1 MRAAIWVPV
10 RCFFIVGA
18 LLWAPACDDPVEP
31 NRGPGTMGSIPAQS
45 VFVADTVEILVSG
58 YFSDPDGDALSYSA
72 QSSDA
77 AVVSAAASAG
87 TVRVIG
93 LKQGTAT
100 ITVTGTD
107 PGALSVEQ
115 SFTVTVPN
123 RAPEAVDS
131 IAAMETYVGE
141 SAHMVVAAYFSD
153 PDGDSLS
160 YTAESSDTGVVTA
173 TVSGDTVWVAGGAQG
188 TTTVTVTATDP
199 GGLFVTQNFPVTV
212 PNRAPE
218 RVDSI
223 PAVETHIGLSAPV
236 VVPAYFR
243 DPDGDSLSYTAESSD
258 TGVVTATV
266 SGDTVLVVAVAKG
279 SATVT
284 VTASDPGGLTA
295 RQSFAATVA
304 NRAPEAVD
312 SIPALEK
319 YLRETG
325 AVVVSAYFTDPDGDA
340 LSYAVESSDT
350 AVATAAVSGDT
361 VRVLAVERGNANI
374 TVTASDPEG
383 LFAEQSFPFTVP
395 NRAPE
400 VVDSIPAVDTHA
412 GDQVTVIASAY
423 FSDPDGDSLS
433 YEAESSDTGIV
444 TVSVSV
450 ESVRVVGV
458 AEGSATVTVTAS
470 DPGGLSVAQAFPVKV
485 SPDRQPAILEAFYE
499 ATGGASWTNNDNW
512 LTDAPLDTWHGVEV
526 NDRGRVISLELFRN
540 NLKGTIPG
548 ELGGLASLET
558 LDVRSNG
565 LSGPIPPE
573 LGNLTNL
580 VYAFMDSNELTG
592 PIPPE
597 LGDLSRLK
605 YLWLLGNSLSGPI
618 PPEIG
623 KLSGLSALSLS
634 FNRLTGGIPPE
645 MGDLHNIGSLD
656 LSINRL
662 TGGIPPELGDLHNL
676 KTLRLGANQLTGGI
690 PPELGDPQNLR
701 TLDLSENLLT
711 GSMPPQLGSLDSLS
725 ELRVEYNQLEGRL
738 PAAFLELGKLRTFR
752 FQFNTSLCF
761 PRTSGFVAWRD
772 NLRSVEGPWC
782 GESDRK
788 VLEELY
794 EAASGADWENS
805 GGWLVGDDLDTWYGV
820 SADSFGYVVEID
832 LEDNGLKGKI
842 PFQVGD
848 LEGLTKLEIGTNDLV
863 GPLPLRLTN
872 LDLERFGYADTKL
885 CELDDEEFEEWL
897 DGIPSLERTGQECP
911 DPREV
916 LTALYHATGGSGWWY
931 NENWLSDA
939 PLDEWYGVETDED
952 GQVTWIEL
960 TNNLLVSRLP
970 PELGD
975 LPRLERLMLFDNY
988 LSGPIPPELGKLS
1001 SLLTLDLSDNLLTG
1015 SIPPELGGLYNLSA
1029 LHLFKNQLS
1038 GPIPSELGDLHELH
1052 GLHLFENQLSGSIPP
1067 ELGRLSNLTDLSVV
1081 DNDLTGSIPPELG
1094 GLGSVEI
1101 FGLAHNRLSG
1111 AIPPELGDMAT
1122 VHTLDLNDND
1132 LSGPIPPELGD
1143 LPLLWR
1149 LDLSG
1154 NRISGPIPP
1163 ELGDLPLLS
1172 KLHLNDNELSGPLP
1186 SELGDLS
1193 VLEELY
1199 LHGNPD
1205 LSGPIPSSFA
1215 NLTSLTHFYAHDT
1228 GLCLPKELR
1237 EWFIWT
1243 RYRKATL
1250 CHDADAYLVQ
1260 SVQSLSEPV
1269 PLVADKEALLRVFVT
1284 AVEATT
1290 ETLPPV
1296 TATFYVDDAESYKV
1310 DIDGTNEAIP
1320 TEISEESLAKSLNVV
1335 IPASKIEEGLE
1346 LVIEID
1352 PDSTID
1358 HEILATTRIPE
1369 SGRLYA
1375 GVKEVGST
1383 ELTFLPF
1390 LYTEDPDSSVID
1402 AVQGMA
1408 DDEEDHELLH
1418 PTYDLLPIGELVVK
1432 GHDPVEIDSDRI
1444 LDVLSRTKAIR
1455 QAEGATDFWMGL
1467 MANPGG
1473 AATGAAYIS
1482 GEVSASRLDATT
1494 MAHELGHN
1502 FSLRHAPCGGPRDV
1516 DREYPY
1522 EDGRIGAWGYDHR
1535 DEEVVRPSTKDLMS
1549 YCSPRWIGSYHFT
1562 AAANYRTMH
1571 RMEVRRGAER
1581 SLLVWGSR
1589 SASGELSMDPPLV
1602 VKGSPLLPDG
1612 SGDYDL
1618 TGRDDAG
1625 EELFS
1630 FSFDMIEPADA
1641 EEGTGLFVFLLPPA
1655 ADWESLASLVLGGP
1669 GPGSFVLDA
1678 DSEATMAMVRDLR
1691 TGQVRAVR
1699 GDFAEPPRVPPGHV
1713 VRWSRGIPDREAWR
1727 LR

>member
-1 MRAAIWVPV
+1 MTV
-10 RCFFIVGA
+10 
-18 LLWAPACDDPVEP
+18 
-31 NRGPGTMGSIPAQS
+31 GSIPAQS
-45 VFVADTVEILVSG
+45 VFIADTVEVVVSG
-58 YFSDPDGDALSYSA
+58 YFSDPDGDALGYSA

-77 AVVSAAASAG
+77 AVVSVTASAD

-93 LKQGTAT
+93 LKQEIA
-100 ITVTGTD
+100 TVTVTATD
-107 PGALSVEQ
+107 PGGLSATQ
-115 SFTVTVPN
+115 SFSVTVPN

-153 PDGDSLS
+153 PDGDALS
-160 YTAESSDTGVVTA
+160 YAAESSDEGVATP
-173 TVSGDTVWVAGGAQG
+173 TVSGDTVWVAGTRQG
-188 TTTVTVTATDP
+188 TAIVTVTATDP
-199 GGLFVTQNFPVTV
+199 GGLSATQSFSVTV

-218 RVDSI
+218 AVDSI
-223 PAVETHIGLSAPV
+223 GAVETHIGQSSPLVASAH
-236 VVPAYFR
+236 FS
-243 DPDGDSLSYTAESSD
+243 DPDGDVLSYTAESSD

-279 SATVT
+279 SARVT

-295 RQSFAATVA
+295 RQSFATTVA

-312 SIPALEK
+312 SIPPVEK
-319 YLRETG
+319 YLGETA

-361 VRVLAVERGNANI
+361 VRVLAVAQGTAI
-374 TVTASDPEG
+374 VTVTASDPEG
-383 LFAEQSFPFTVP
+383 LFAEQSFPVTVP

-400 VVDSIPAVDTHA
+400 VADSIPAADMGA
-412 GDQVTVIASAY
+412 GDQTTVVVSGY

-433 YEAESSDTGIV
+433 YEAESSDTAAV
-444 TVSVSV
+444 TVSVSG
-450 ESVRVVGV
+450 EQVRVAGV

-470 DPGGLSVAQAFPVKV
+470 DPGGLSVPQAFDVKV
-485 SPDRQPAILEAFYE
+485 GPDRQPAILKALYE
-499 ATGGASWTNNDNW
+499 ATGGANWTNHDNW

-526 NDRGRVISLELFRN
+526 NHRGRVVSLKLFRN

-634 FNRLTGGIPPE
+634 FNRLTGSIPPE

-676 KTLRLGANQLTGGI
+676 KTLNLRVNQLTGGI
-690 PPELGDPQNLR
+690 PPELGDAHNLR
-701 TLDLSENLLT
+701 TLNLSENPLT
-711 GSMPPQLGSLDSLS
+711 GSMPSQLGSLDSLS

-738 PAAFLELGKLRTFR
+738 PATFLALGKLRTFR

-761 PRTSGFVAWRD
+761 PRTSGFVAWRR

-794 EAASGADWENS
+794 EAAGGADWENS
-805 GGWLVGDDLDTWYGV
+805 GGWLVGDDLDAWYGV
-820 SADSFGYVVEID
+820 RADSFGYVVEVD

-863 GPLPLRLTN
+863 GPLPLRLVN
-872 LDLERFGYADTKL
+872 LDLERFAYADTKL

-897 DGIPSLERTGQECP
+897 DGIPSLERTGEECP

-975 LPRLERLMLFDNY
+975 LPRLERLILFDNY

-1038 GPIPSELGDLHELH
+1038 GPIPSELGDLHKLH
-1052 GLHLFENQLSGSIPP
+1052 GLHLFENQLSGSIPS
-1067 ELGRLSNLTDLSVV
+1067 ELGRLSNLIELSVV
-1081 DNDLTGSIPPELG
+1081 DNDLTGTIPPELG
-1094 GLGSVEI
+1094 ELPGLRH
-1101 FGLAHNRLSG
+1101 LHLDQNDLTG
-1111 AIPPELGDMAT
+1111 AIP
-1122 VHTLDLNDND
+1122 
-1132 LSGPIPPELGD
+1132 
-1143 LPLLWR
+1143 R
-1149 LDLSG
+1149 
-1154 NRISGPIPP
+1154 
-1163 ELGDLPLLS
+1163 
-1172 KLHLNDNELSGPLP
+1172 
-1186 SELGDLS
+1186 ELGDLS
-1193 VLEELY
+1193 NLVRLSLT
-1199 LHGNPD
+1199 NND
-1205 LSGPIPSSFA
+1205 LSGNIPSSLGRLRRLHRLEVSHNPKLAGTIPSSFTD
-1215 NLTSLTHFYAHDT
+1215 LTELWVFYTGGT
-1228 GLCLPKELR
+1228 GLCGPDDSTFLDWLGGIMLLR
-1237 EWFIWT
+1237 VKICGREGL
-1243 RYRKATL
+1243 A
-1250 CHDADAYLVQ
+1250 AYLVQ
-1260 SVQSLSEPV
+1260 STQSREYPV
-1269 PLVADKEALLRVFVT
+1269 PLVAEKQALLRV
-1284 AVEATT
+1284 
-1290 ETLPPV
+1290 LV
-1296 TATFYVDDAESYKV
+1296 TATRETDEEIPPVRALFYR
-1310 DIDGTNEAIP
+1310 DGSETYAVTIPGKSVVIP
-1320 TEISEESLAKSLNVV
+1320 TEIDEGSLEKSSNVT
-1335 IPASKIEEGLE
+1335 IPDTVLHPGLE
-1346 LVIEID
+1346 MVIEID
-1352 PDSTID
+1352 PEDTLD
-1358 HEILATTRIPE
+1358 DDLLVTRRIPE
-1369 SGRLYA
+1369 EGRLA
-1375 GVKEVGST
+1375 LEVHSMPDF
-1383 ELTFLPF
+1383 ELTFVPF
-1390 LYTEDPDSSVID
+1390 LWEEDPDS
-1402 AVQGMA
+1402 AVLEATGAMA
-1408 DDEEDHELLH
+1408 DDEEEHELLH
-1418 PTYDLLPIGELVVK
+1418 DTYDLLPVEGLSVSE
-1432 GHDPVEIDSDRI
+1432 HDPVVSSSNVHIH
-1444 LDVLSRTKAIR
+1444 LLHQTYAIR
-1455 QAEGATDFWMGL
+1455 AMEGGSGYWMGL
-1467 MANPGG
+1467 MAGKVLGG
-1473 AATGAAYIS
+1473 RGVALLARK
-1482 GEVSASRLDATT
+1482 VSFSVLDSWV

-1502 FSLRHAPCGGPRDV
+1502 LYSLHAQGCGTLPNTV
-1516 DREYPY
+1516 DPNYPY
-1522 EDGRIGAWGYDHR
+1522 LDGEIGVWGYDHR
-1535 DEEVVRPSTKDLMS
+1535 TGKVVQPSTSDFMS
-1549 YCSPRWIGSYHFT
+1549 YCDPRWVSDYFSSNMT
-1562 AAANYRTMH
+1562 RFRANGAVIPGDPTM
-1571 RMEVRRGAER
+1571 ERRG
-1581 SLLVWGSR
+1581 LLVWGGVDDEGVPSLEP
-1589 SASGELSMDPPLV
+1589 AVVVDAPPSGPRGP
-1602 VKGSPLLPDG
+1602 GP
-1612 SGDYDL
+1612 YTL
-1618 TGRDDAG
+1618 TGTDAAG
-1625 EELFS
+1625 GRLFS
-1630 FSFDMIEPADA
+1630 FSFDMEEVADA
-1641 EEGTGLFVFLLPPA
+1641 EGEVAQFAFILPVEPGWA
-1655 ADWESLASLVLGGP
+1655 GSLASITLTAP
-1669 GPGSFVLDA
+1669 DGSATLDGET
-1678 DSEATMAMVRDLR
+1678 DVPMAIIRDVRS
-1691 TGQVRAVR
+1691 GQVRAFLR
-1699 GDFAEPPRVPPGHV
+1699 GLSERPAPSAGFEAY
-1713 VRWSRGIPDREAWR
+1713 WSRGIPDREAWER
-1727 LR
+1727 

>member
-1 MRAAIWVPV
+1 M
-10 RCFFIVGA
+10 
-18 LLWAPACDDPVEP
+18 EP

-1094 GLGSVEI
+1094 ELPDLRHLHLDQNE
-1101 FGLAHNRLSG
+1101 LTG
-1111 AIPPELGDMAT
+1111 AIP
-1122 VHTLDLNDND
+1122 
-1132 LSGPIPPELGD
+1132 
-1143 LPLLWR
+1143 R
-1149 LDLSG
+1149 
-1154 NRISGPIPP
+1154 
-1163 ELGDLPLLS
+1163 
-1172 KLHLNDNELSGPLP
+1172 
-1186 SELGDLS
+1186 ELGDLS
-1193 VLEELY
+1193 NLVRLSLT
-1199 LHGNPD
+1199 NND
-1205 LSGPIPSSFA
+1205 LSGNIPSSLGRLGRLHRLEVSHNPKLTGTIPSSFT
-1215 NLTSLTHFYAHDT
+1215 NLTELWVFYT
-1228 GLCLPKELR
+1228 GGTGVCGPDDSTFLDWLGGIMLLR
-1237 EWFIWT
+1237 VKICGREGL
-1243 RYRKATL
+1243 A
-1250 CHDADAYLVQ
+1250 AYLVQ
-1260 SVQSLSEPV
+1260 ATQSREYPV
-1269 PLVADKEALLRVFVT
+1269 PLVAEKQALLRVFVT
-1284 AVEATT
+1284 ATR
-1290 ETLPPV
+1290 ETDEEIPPV
-1296 TATFYVDDAESYKV
+1296 RARFYR
-1310 DIDGTNEAIP
+1310 DGSETYTVTIPGKSVVIP
-1320 TEISEESLAKSLNVV
+1320 TEIDESSLETSSNVT
-1335 IPASKIEEGLE
+1335 IPDTVLHPELE
-1346 LVIEID
+1346 MVIEID
-1352 PDSTID
+1352 PDGTLD
-1358 HEILATTRIPE
+1358 EDLLLTKRIPE
-1369 SGRLYA
+1369 EGRLA
-1375 GVKEVGST
+1375 LEVHSMPDFD
-1383 ELTFLPF
+1383 LTFVPF
-1390 LYTEDPDSSVID
+1390 LWEEDPDSSVLE
-1402 AVQGMA
+1402 ATEAMV
-1408 DDEEDHELLH
+1408 DDEEEHELLH
-1418 PTYDLLPIGELVVK
+1418 DTYDLLPVEGLSVSE
-1432 GHDPVEIDSDRI
+1432 HDPVVSSSNVHVH
-1444 LDVLSRTKAIR
+1444 LLHQTYAIR
-1455 QAEGATDFWMGL
+1455 AVEGGSGYWMGL
-1467 MANPGG
+1467 MAGKVLGG
-1473 AATGAAYIS
+1473 RGVALLANK
-1482 GEVSASRLDATT
+1482 VSFSVLDSWV

-1502 FSLRHAPCGGPRDV
+1502 LYSLHASGCGTLPNTV
-1516 DREYPY
+1516 DRNYPY
-1522 EDGRIGAWGYDHR
+1522 LDGEIGAWGYNHR
-1535 DEEVVRPSTKDLMS
+1535 TRKVVQPSTSDFMS
-1549 YCSPRWIGSYHFT
+1549 YCDPRWVSDYFFSNMT
-1562 AAANYRTMH
+1562 RFRANGAVIPGDPTF
-1571 RMEVRRGAER
+1571 ERRG
-1581 SLLVWGSR
+1581 LLVWGSVDDEGVP
-1589 SASGELSMDPPLV
+1589 SLEPAVVVDAPPSGRRGPGP
-1602 VKGSPLLPDG
+1602 
-1612 SGDYDL
+1612 YTL
-1618 TGRDDAG
+1618 TGKDAAG
-1625 EELFS
+1625 ARLFS
-1630 FSFDMIEPADA
+1630 FSFDMEEVADA
-1641 EEGTGLFVFLLPPA
+1641 EEGVAQFAFVLPVEPGWA
-1655 ADWESLASLVLGGP
+1655 GSLESITLTAPGGSASLDGET
-1669 GPGSFVLDA
+1669 DA
-1678 DSEATMAMVRDLR
+1678 PMAIIRDVRS
-1691 TGQVRAVR
+1691 GQVRAFLR
-1699 GDFAEPPRVPPGHV
+1699 GLSERPAPPAGFEVY
-1713 VRWSRGIPDREAWR
+1713 WSRGIPDREEWAR
-1727 LR
+1727 